1 MYRTRK
7 RRGGLASQSII
18 IEERDQAQSMNI
30 STLSPNG
37 AGIHGTAELEL
48 QLSQVAKVASA
59 LARDISADE
68 MRAHALRATVAGTHA
83 KRGVILLY
91 DRSANVYWATAPAIG
106 WLDSDALSLS
116 LAGGDCSSID
126 DVFAGSVEA
135 FTYSASDGMSAPQ
148 FFARAHARNGLIA
161 PVRAGK
167 DIAGVL
173 CLMDK
178 DDSFGDFGDADRA
191 FVRTLLMQLSAALR
205 SARLRDFG
213 AKRGAAKDAK
223 QFSRGDFDEVV
234 SMEIDR
240 AERLGHALG
249 CAVLEVANVAQTLK
263 QYGPAAID
271 AAVKIVGE
279 AIAQNMR
286 QTDILIR
293 YDESTVALLM
303 PGTNAAGS
311 QVVATRLS
319 QRLGTID
326 VPRASKLEVRCG
338 VSAYPDEASTGNDL
352 VARAVSRARGNGR
365 P

>member
-1 MYRTRK
+1 
-7 RRGGLASQSII
+7 
-18 IEERDQAQSMNI
+18 MNT
-30 STLSPNG
+30 STLSG
-37 AGIHGTAELEL
+37 IDAGPHSTAELEL
-48 QLSQVAKVASA
+48 QLSQVAKVAAA
-59 LARDISADE
+59 LARDLTAEE

-83 KRGVILLY
+83 RRGVILLH

-106 WLDSDALSLS
+106 WSDSETLSLS
-116 LAGGDCSSID
+116 IAAGDCASID

-135 FTYSASDGMSAPQ
+135 FAYAASDGMPAPK
-148 FFARAHARNGLIA
+148 FFVRAEARNGLIA

-178 DDSFGDFGDADRA
+178 DESFGDFRDVDAA
-191 FVRTLLMQLSAALR
+191 FAKTVLVQLSTGLR

-213 AKRGAAKDAK
+213 ARSAGHNGTRP
-223 QFSRGDFDEVV
+223 FSRGDFDEVV

-263 QYGPAAID
+263 QHGPAAID

-326 VPRASKLEVRCG
+326 VPRAGKLKVCCG

-352 VARAVSRARGNGR
+352 VAKAVSRARGNGR